1 MQANQQQCTFV
12 SLKMPKTMKE
22 KVESLRKEYI
32 REMLDESHTH
42 VDPTVQFEYWFNE
55 ALNADLP
62 EPHAMTLSTV
72 SEEGRPSARVVLLRD
87 AKQGVFSFYSNYLS
101 RKGRQLEQNPFGS
114 LSFFW
119 PELERQVRV
128 EGKIIRL
135 DAATSSAY
143 FATRPRG
150 SQIGA
155 WASPQSE
162 VIPNRTFLEEK
173 VQQFTN
179 QFEGKE
185 VPRPEHWG
193 GFGLVADYIEFW
205 QGRESRLHDRIVY
218 LRQNDGSWKRVR
230 LAP

>member
-1 MQANQQQCTFV
+1 
-12 SLKMPKTMKE
+12 MKE

-32 REMLDESHTH
+32 REMLDEAHTNS
-42 VDPTVQFEYWFNE
+42 DPMVQFEHWFNE
-55 ALNADLP
+55 ALNAELP
-62 EPHAMTLSTV
+62 EPHAMTLATV
-72 SEEGRPSARVVLLRD
+72 SGEGKPSARVVLLRD
-87 AKQGVFSFYSNYLS
+87 AQKGVFSFYSNYLS
-101 RKGRQLEQNPFGS
+101 RKGQQLEKNPFGS

-119 PELERQVRV
+119 PELERQVRI

-135 DAATSSAY
+135 DAETSSAY
-143 FATRPRG
+143 FASRPRG

-173 VQQFTN
+173 VNHFSH

-185 VPRPEHWG
+185 VPRPDHWG
-193 GFGLVADYIEFW
+193 GFGLVADYLEFW

-218 LRQNDGSWKRVR
+218 TLQDDNTWKRVR